1 MGTVFNL
8 LISPLTHEFMIH
20 ALLMSLAIA
29 FVCSI
34 FSCFLVLKGWSLMGD
49 AISHSVLPGLILAY
63 ILKIPLII
71 GAFGSGFLTIF
82 IIGYVKNN
90 SRLKE
95 DTTMGIIF
103 TSMFALGLVILG
115 KIESELDLMHILF
128 GNMLGILKV
137 DLMISLLI
145 SSICSIILILKKKD
159 FLLYCFDSVFI
170 KSIGFSTNNLH
181 YGLLALLSLSIIS
194 SMKAVGILLVISFL
208 IAPGAI
214 GYLLC
219 KSFNTMLM
227 ISIITSVISCLFGTI
242 LSYHLDVATAPLIVL
257 IMASVFIIALT
268 FNKVLFKLNPFNNF
282 LNKK

>member
-103 TSMFALGLVILG
+103 TFMFALGLVILG
-115 KIESELDLMHILF
+115 KIETELHLMHILF

-170 KSIGFSTNNLH
+170 KSIGFSTKNLH

-242 LSYHLDVATAPLIVL
+242 ISYHLDVATAPLIVL
-257 IMASVFIIALT
+257 IMAGVFIFALT
-268 FNKVLFKLNPFNNF
+268 FNKILFKLNPY
-282 LNKK
+282 K

>member
-1 MGTVFNL
+1 MGTVLNL

-103 TSMFALGLVILG
+103 TFMFALGLVILG
-115 KIESELDLMHILF
+115 KIETELHLMHILF

-145 SSICSIILILKKKD
+145 SSTCSIIMILKKKD

-170 KSIGFSTNNLH
+170 KSIGFSTKNLH

-219 KSFNTMLM
+219 KSFNTMLI

-242 LSYHLDVATAPLIVL
+242 ISYHLDVATAPLIVL
-257 IMASVFIIALT
+257 IMAGVFFFALT
-268 FNKVLFKLNPFNNF
+268 FNKKLFKLNSF
-282 LNKK
+282 K

>member
-103 TSMFALGLVILG
+103 TFMFALGLVILG
-115 KIESELDLMHILF
+115 KIETELHLMHILF

-145 SSICSIILILKKKD
+145 SSICSIIMILKKKD

-170 KSIGFSTNNLH
+170 KSIGFSTKNLH

-242 LSYHLDVATAPLIVL
+242 ISYHLDVATAPLIVL
-257 IMASVFIIALT
+257 IMAGVFIFALT
-268 FNKVLFKLNPFNNF
+268 FNKILFKLNPY
-282 LNKK
+282 K

>member
-71 GAFGSGFLTIF
+71 GAFGSGFLTVF

-103 TSMFALGLVILG
+103 TFMFALGLVILG
-115 KIESELDLMHILF
+115 KIETELHLMHILF

-170 KSIGFSTNNLH
+170 KSIGFSTKNLH

-242 LSYHLDVATAPLIVL
+242 ISYHLDVATAPLIVL
-257 IMASVFIIALT
+257 IMAGVFIFALT
-268 FNKVLFKLNPFNNF
+268 FNKILFKLNSF
-282 LNKK
+282 K